1 MSQSFLFF
9 VGIDWATEKHN
20 VCVVDGEGNK
30 VAECEARHSG
40 TGLQQLLDWLRQQ
53 TAVPPDQVAFAIEMP
68 TGAVVD
74 TLLEH
79 NYPGFHLNPKQ
90 SDRFRDRHSV
100 AGAKDD
106 RLDAYVIADSLRT
119 DRRCFHPI
127 QLDDPQIVRLRT
139 LSRLED
145 DLGQDW
151 SRLTNQLR
159 QQLHRYFSQM
169 LELSPAADEPWMWE
183 LLQTAPLPALAR
195 KLRRPQVQKILTRY
209 RIRRFSTQQV
219 LERLRTPPLPVAPGI
234 AEAAS
239 EACLLLILRLR
250 LLAQQRRDV
259 AQRMQAILVELAEDS
274 HRQQH
279 RDVQVLCSLPGVGR
293 IIAAT
298 MLVEASQPL
307 ANRDYHALRAY
318 GGVAPVTWQSGKR
331 RQVIMRYGC
340 NSRLRNAFY
349 HWARVSLRKDTHS
362 RAHYHRLRAKGHSH
376 GRALRGVADRL
387 LAMLVSMLRSG
398 TCYDP
403 LRRSSAQLPAELSA
417 L

>member
-9 VGIDWATEKHN
+9 VGIDWGTEKHS
-20 VCVVDGEGNK
+20 VCIVDGEGNK
-30 VAECEARHSG
+30 VCECETPHSG
-40 TGLQQLLDWLRQQ
+40 TGLQQLLAWLRQQ
-53 TAVPPDQVAFAIEMP
+53 TAVAPDQVAFAIEMP
-68 TGAVVD
+68 TGAIVE
-74 TLLEH
+74 TLVEH
-79 NYPGFHLNPKQ
+79 NYQGFHINPKQ
-90 SDRFRDRHSV
+90 MDRFRDRHTV

-106 RLDAYVIADSLRT
+106 SLDAYVIADSLRT
-119 DRRCFHPI
+119 DRPCFHPI
-127 QLDDPQIVRLRT
+127 QLDDAQIVRLRT

-159 QQLHRYFSQM
+159 EQLHRYFVQM

-195 KLRRPQVQKILTRY
+195 KLRPAQVQKILSRY
-209 RIRRFSTQQV
+209 RIRRLSAQQV
-219 LERLRTPPLPVAPGI
+219 LEQLHTPPLPVAPGT

-250 LLAQQRRDV
+250 LLAQQKKDV
-259 AQRMQAILVELAEDS
+259 ARRMAAILDDLIEPS
-274 HRQQH
+274 HHQQH
-279 RDVQVLCSLPGVGR
+279 RDVQVLSSLPGVGR

-318 GGVAPVTWQSGKR
+318 AGVAPVTRQSGKR

-340 NSRLRNAFY
+340 NQRLRNAFY
-349 HWARVSLRKDTHS
+349 HWARVSLQHDGRS
-362 RAHYHRLRAKGHSH
+362 RTHYHRLREKGHSH

-387 LAMLVSMLRSG
+387 LAMLVSMLRNG
-398 TCYDP
+398 TCYEP
-403 LRRSSAQLPAELSA
+403 QRRSSVQLTAQLSSS
-417 L
+417 